1 MTGAEEVREHFET
14 GLNIAVVND
23 VDPDEVDVIL
33 TEMRERVDRLRAM
46 RGEDR

>member
-14 GLNIAVVND
+14 GLNVAVVND
-23 VDPDEVDVIL
+23 VDPDDVDMIL

-46 RGEDR
+46 QGDAR